1 MTLERMDSILNAFIE
16 KKRVKLKQ
24 EISKTKVVEIENVD
38 SNIKETG
45 NRDENSLDGFL
56 GWGSHRDGV
65 TKLCQFSILAAWLK
79 SVAESYRLG
88 MTFYSRLIMY
98 CHWI

>member
-1 MTLERMDSILNAFIE
+1 MQI
-16 KKRVKLKQ
+16 
-24 EISKTKVVEIENVD
+24 VVFL
-38 SNIKETG
+38 SNLD
-45 NRDENSLDGFL
+45 RDENSLDGFL

-88 MTFYSRLIMY
+88 MTFYSRLIIY